1 MHSFNHSR
9 FSKHLLSS
17 NYISGTIK
25 GSTNSGRFVL
35 DRNADGAIV
44 DIPYFFI
51 QNMVSYKAISLN
63 DELIIFQERKLDLQ

>member
-1 MHSFNHSR
+1 MHSFSHSR

-25 GSTNSGRFVL
+25 GSKNSGRFVL

-44 DIPYFFI
+44 

-63 DELIIFQERKLDLQ
+63 DELIIFQERRLDLQ